1 MLLKPSRPLF
11 VTGTRCIPVNNSLGS
26 NAVVFCAC
34 EITQLF
40 SAVSYVVRTVPK
52 FDFRL
57 VINDNTKQIAISGM
71 KAIRRQRLMILTGSV
86 CFHHTVMASIDGI
99 LPSCE
104 GQMRSL
110 E

>member
-1 MLLKPSRPLF
+1 VLLKPSRPLF

-57 VINDNTKQIAISGM
+57 VTNKQTKNLRPAVI
-71 KAIRRQRLMILTGSV
+71 LILTE
-86 CFHHTVMASIDGI
+86 CTC
-99 LPSCE
+99 LPSDFFANV
-104 GQMRSL
+104 MRL
-110 E
+110 YTLTD